1 MGIKGGSFFEKDHW
15 PAVHGRTIRNGGS
28 WLQQG
33 ADASGSVRR
42 VHKALE

>member
-15 PAVHGRTIRNGGS
+15 AAVHGHTNGNGGS

-33 ADASGSVRR
+33 ADTSGPV
-42 VHKALE
+42 